1 MRHSASYTY
10 SPPHSPPGDF
20 QGPLRMACGLWLAAA
35 TGCALWI
42 PAALWPLLAGTA
54 LLGTAFLAFRH
65 TIGFCVAWLLIAGS
79 TLEMAIGDWLGGEA
93 FQTIIALVK
102 ATELGL
108 GMVCILRFGPRLDAF
123 NPAFAYLFIFAGG
136 LVHGLHPGLTPADS
150 LRSLI
155 GSAAPFIFCFSRVPP
170 GWAQGMIRMTCW
182 IPLLTVAAGAMLAA
196 AGFRPLFT
204 DSGGWRLA
212 ALGHPAFLGG
222 FCLSAIY
229 ACLFELLRDGRRR
242 DLMLVGINFILL
254 LATGAR
260 APAMYAAAVGL
271 AVLAATRSPAFPAR
285 TRGMLALGLATLLP
299 LVLIAASALP
309 QVRLFNLLTGEAGNL
324 SGREILWPLF
334 ARAADASPWLGW
346 GLGAGNVIIPPGSEV
361 AELIGSRAAH
371 NEYLRM
377 SVEGGEIG
385 RCLLI
390 ALFVLWG
397 LRGSA
402 TLPRDEKLL
411 MRLIFVAFAGHA
423 YTDNVLI
430 STSACVFFT
439 LIAAVFARGRLEGDR
454 VKAVRPGALP
464 PCLTIGTPLRAS
476 P

>member
-1 MRHSASYTY
+1 MRGSVGSMPVEDWRDLLLA
-10 SPPHSPPGDF
+10 GC
-20 QGPLRMACGLWLAAA
+20 ALWLAAGA
-35 TGCALWI
+35 ACALLL
-42 PAALWPLLAGTA
+42 PAAFLPLLGGTA
-54 LLGTAFLAFRH
+54 VLGLGFLAFRH
-65 TIGFCVAWLLIAGS
+65 TVGFCVAWLLVAGS

-102 ATELGL
+102 AAELGL
-108 GMVCILRFGPRLDAF
+108 GFLCVLRFGPVLDPV
-123 NPAFAYLFIFAGG
+123 NPVFAYLFIFAGG
-136 LVHGLHPGLTPADS
+136 LVHGLHPGLTVSDS

-155 GSAAPFIFCFSRVPP
+155 GSAAPFVFCFSRVPP
-170 GWAQGMIRMTCW
+170 GWAGGMIRMTSW
-182 IPLLTVAAGAMLAA
+182 IPMLTVAAGAVLAVS
-196 AGFRPLFT
+196 GFRPLFM

-229 ACLFELLRDGRRR
+229 ACLFELLREGRRR
-242 DLMLVGINFILL
+242 DLALLGVNFALL

-260 APAMYAAAVGL
+260 APAMYAAAVIL
-271 AVLAATRSPAFPAR
+271 AVLLATRSPAFPAR
-285 TRGMLALGLATLLP
+285 RRLLLLLGLLALLP
-299 LVLIAASALP
+299 LALLAAGTLP
-309 QVRLFNLLTGEAGNL
+309 EIRLFNLLTGEAGNL

-334 ARAADASPWLGW
+334 TRAAEASPWVGW

-390 ALFVLWG
+390 ALFLLWG

-402 TLPRDEKLL
+402 ALPRDEKLL
-411 MRLIFVAFAGHA
+411 MRLIFFAFACHA
-423 YTDNVLI
+423 YTDNLLI

-439 LIAAVFARGRLEGDR
+439 LITAVFARGRWEAAAKGR
-454 VKAVRPGALP
+454 S
-464 PCLTIGTPLRAS
+464 PLAA
-476 P
+476 PEAAGV